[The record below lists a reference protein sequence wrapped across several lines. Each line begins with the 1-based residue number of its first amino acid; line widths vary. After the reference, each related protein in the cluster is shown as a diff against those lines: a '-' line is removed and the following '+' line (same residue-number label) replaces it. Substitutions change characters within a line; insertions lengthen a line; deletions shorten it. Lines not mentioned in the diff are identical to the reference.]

1 MKNRI
6 TYIFLL
12 ILLSAG
18 LGACENDD
26 LSRDAIP
33 DIQISD
39 SNLSFEGLNVGDE
52 LSIPIEV
59 SSNNGLKRFSYFFIT
74 KNANGTES
82 TDAVNFDD
90 DSFPESMSRIINFEV
105 IPNMVELVV
114 VAFDRHNTSAEKH
127 IFLSDIRSLPQII
140 FKDNIDYRET
150 VFENKRL
157 EITGQVLSEFKIESM
172 SYSVIKNDQ
181 VALEQSLSFTENTN
195 NVDFAFQVL
204 VEKGLQSI
212 VVKADNIYN
221 GQVMDTF
228 RIGSVV
234 EDAVSITMQN
244 GMSEIEKLYSDK
256 PVSISGMVSSGSQMK
271 SLSYAVKNNG
281 SYGSEVA
288 IPLGTPLDEFPFT
301 IQIQGQRGTDAVRIT
316 GENENGNTQ
325 VVELAVKRIVE
336 PLIYRQDVELT
347 TEIGQGKSNW
357 FAAYQSPYSLDQQ
370 TAQTHQQMVDFMVF
384 LYNETNLRVASAA
397 VFQAASYVP
406 KVAPYMDGFNQA
418 TYSVVT
424 SSRPCITAKSFSSLK
439 YDEDIENFTENK
451 IIAPKED
458 GGEGYN
464 IKATNRRTSSN
475 LVNNS
480 GFVVG
485 WGKYV
490 DGKASNEKF
499 AIIFVKEV
507 SIDNG
512 IGRIKLDI
520 KYPKQNY
527 RIEYNPVSILPYP

>member
-6 TYIFLL
+6 IYIVLL
-12 ILLSAG
+12 ILSAG
-18 LGACENDD
+18 LCACEEDD
-26 LSRDAIP
+26 LSKDAVP
-33 DIQISD
+33 DIQISESD
-39 SNLSFEGLNVGDE
+39 LSFEGLNVGDE

-105 IPNMVELVV
+105 ISNMVELVV

-172 SYSVIKNDQ
+172 SYSVIKNNQ

-212 VVKADNIYN
+212 VVKADNIYK
-221 GQVMDTF
+221 GQVVDTF

-244 GMSEIEKLYSDK
+244 GMSEIERLYSDK

-301 IQIQGQRGTDAVRIT
+301 IQIQGQRGTDAVRIS

-370 TAQTHQQMVDFMVF
+370 TAQTYQQMVDFMVF
-384 LYNETNLRVASAA
+384 MYNDANVRISSAA
-397 VFQAASYVP
+397 VFQAGSYAP
-406 KVAPYMDGFNQA
+406 KVAPYMEGFNQA
-418 TYSVVT
+418 TYSVIT
-424 SSRPCITAKSFSSLK
+424 SNRPCINAESFGALD
-439 YDEDIENFTENK
+439 YDEDIETFVEDK
-451 IIAPKED
+451 IIASKEN
-458 GGEGYN
+458 GGESYN
-464 IKATNRRTSSN
+464 VKVTNRRTSSN
-475 LVNNS
+475 LVASS
-480 GFVVG
+480 GFLVG
-485 WGKYV
+485 WGSY
-490 DGKASNEKF
+490 DGVNAANKEF
-499 AIIFVKEV
+499 AIIFIKDVAIENGV
-507 SIDNG
+507 GSI
-512 IGRIKLDI
+512 KFDI

-527 RIEYNPVSILPYP
+527 RTKYNPVSILSYP